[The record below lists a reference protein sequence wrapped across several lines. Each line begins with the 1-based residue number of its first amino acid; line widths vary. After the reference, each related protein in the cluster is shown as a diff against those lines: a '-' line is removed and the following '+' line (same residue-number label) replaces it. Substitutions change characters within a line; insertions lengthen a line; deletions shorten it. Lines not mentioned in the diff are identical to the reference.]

1 MIQVEKISDP
11 IRFAAIRREWDE
23 LIDDSDAAIF
33 NSWEWMYPWFRRI
46 APERKLSILSAWN
59 DQGTL
64 VGVLPLA
71 LDHRQVAG
79 LPVRRLAWLAET
91 QVGSDYLEGVAR
103 RGWERPVFRAFSEEL
118 HARADDWD
126 LLDLLDLPTGA
137 LLSTSLKHAFRG
149 SSFEIRGS
157 ERFICPFGPLDPTQP
172 FEAFLRQTSR
182 GANYLRRRRW
192 LEAQKGFEIQ
202 IEARPQRLPLVLAE
216 FFQLHRLRWQRDGGS
231 QGIRSVEAEA
241 FHRDATQL
249 LAERGKIRF
258 YTLRLQGQPLATV
271 YGLVDRG
278 KFLYF
283 QSGYDPQWSKQSVG
297 LVLVGETFRDSLASG
312 LLEYDFL
319 HGTESYKQDWTK
331 QQRRTVNLRVFR
343 RGGTGSV
350 WNRRQQ
356 LGARARGMLKHALPA
371 PWADAIRRL
380 RRRWA
385 QA

>member
-46 APERKLSILSAWN
+46 APERKLFILSAWS

-71 LDHRQVAG
+71 LDHRQVGG

-137 LLSTSLKHAFRG
+137 LLSTSLKHAFRE
-149 SSFEIRGS
+149 SSFEIH
-157 ERFICPFGPLDPTQP
+157 
-172 FEAFLRQTSR
+172 
-182 GANYLRRRRW
+182 
-192 LEAQKGFEIQ
+192 
-202 IEARPQRLPLVLAE
+202 IEARPERLPLVLAE
-216 FFQLHRLRWQRDGGS
+216 FFQLHRLRWQSDGGS

-249 LAERGKIRF
+249 LAERGKLRF

-283 QSGYDPQWSKQSVG
+283 QSGYDPEWSKQSVG

-312 LLEYDFL
+312 LREYDFL
-319 HGTESYKQDWTK
+319 HGTEPYKQDWTK

-343 RGGTGSV
+343 RGGTGSL
-350 WNRRQQ
+350 WNRREQ
-356 LGARARGMLKHALPA
+356 LGARARGVLKQALPA

>member
-1 MIQVEKISDP
+1 
-11 IRFAAIRREWDE
+11 
-23 LIDDSDAAIF
+23 
-33 NSWEWMYPWFRRI
+33 
-46 APERKLSILSAWN
+46 
-59 DQGTL
+59 
-64 VGVLPLA
+64 
-71 LDHRQVAG
+71 
-79 LPVRRLAWLAET
+79 
-91 QVGSDYLEGVAR
+91 VAR

-137 LLSTSLKHAFRG
+137 LLSTSLKHAFRE

-157 ERFICPFGPLDPTQP
+157 ERFICPFEPLVPTQP

-192 LEAQKGFEIQ
+192 LESQKGFEIQ
-202 IEARPQRLPLVLAE
+202 IEVRPERLPLVLAE
-216 FFQLHRLRWQRDGGS
+216 FFHLHGLRWQRDGGS

-241 FHRDATQL
+241 FHRDATQF

-312 LLEYDFL
+312 LREYDFL
-319 HGTESYKQDWTK
+319 HGTEPYKQEWTK

-343 RGGTGSV
+343 RGGTGGL
-350 WNRRQQ
+350 WNRREQ
-356 LGARARGMLKHALPA
+356 LGARARGVLKQALPA